1 MFNFKITFIK
11 HGIILHETVTAKNWQ
26 DAESKAPVDADVLN
40 IRMVD

>member
-11 HGIILHETVTAKNWQ
+11 HGIILHEIVQAKNWQ
-26 DAESKAPVDADVLN
+26 DAEKKVTVDADVLN